1 MQMQRL
7 LLSTYFLFSPERRTA
22 NMAASGGRTVG
33 SFLWKCGN
41 CCFNFNTVSSN
52 LTRQVLSRQLCVS
65 AVLHRKNLAAAGPEK
80 FSEEFIKKQVEE
92 FNIGKRHLANM
103 MGEDPETFTQ
113 GDINRSIAYLF
124 PSGLFDKK
132 AKPLMK
138 HPDEDTFT
146 KALAVEKH
154 QDRLRGKDLF
164 TQDAKQIS
172 LVGSRWLLKEEL
184 EELLVETISEHDY
197 ARFIQLMERLLSL
210 PYCSVEEDFV
220 QRYRRQLEIQSSKQ
234 QVQPLQYDQHGVAYS
249 TGDGRRKTAT
259 GTVLLRDSGSGS
271 ISINGTNYVHYFP
284 VLQDREQLMFPL
296 HFMGVLGRFDMQCSV
311 SGGGHSSQAG
321 ALRLAI
327 SRAML
332 SFLSEG
338 QVETM
343 RQAGLLTP
351 DPRIKERKKPGQEG
365 ARRKFT
371 WKKR

>member
-1 MQMQRL
+1 
-7 LLSTYFLFSPERRTA
+7 
-22 NMAASGGRTVG
+22 MAASGGKTVG
-33 SFLWKCGN
+33 YFLWKFGN
-41 CCFNFNTVSSN
+41 CCFNLNTVSSN
-52 LTRQVLSRQLCVS
+52 LTGQVLSRQLCVS
-65 AVLHRKNLAAAGPEK
+65 AVLHRKNLAAAGSEK

-92 FNIGKRHLANM
+92 FNIRKRHLANM

-124 PSGLFDKK
+124 PSSLFDNK

-164 TQDAKQIS
+164 TQAAKQIS
-172 LVGSRWLLKEEL
+172 RISFLTFAISQGNDRLTQDQRLGATPILPCCVSRQ
-184 EELLVETISEHDY
+184 H

-249 TGDGRRKTAT
+249 TGDARRKTAT

-296 HFMGVLGRFDMQCSV
+296 HLM
-311 SGGGHSSQAG
+311 
-321 ALRLAI
+321 
-327 SRAML
+327 
-332 SFLSEG
+332 
-338 QVETM
+338 
-343 RQAGLLTP
+343 
-351 DPRIKERKKPGQEG
+351 
-365 ARRKFT
+365 
-371 WKKR
+371 

>member
-1 MQMQRL
+1 M
-7 LLSTYFLFSPERRTA
+7 
-22 NMAASGGRTVG
+22 
-33 SFLWKCGN
+33 
-41 CCFNFNTVSSN
+41 
-52 LTRQVLSRQLCVS
+52 
-65 AVLHRKNLAAAGPEK
+65 H
-80 FSEEFIKKQVEE
+80 
-92 FNIGKRHLANM
+92 
-103 MGEDPETFTQ
+103 
-113 GDINRSIAYLF
+113 
-124 PSGLFDKK
+124 
-132 AKPLMK
+132 
-138 HPDEDTFT
+138 DTFT

-154 QDRLRGKDLF
+154 QDRLRGKGLF
-164 TQDAKQIS
+164 TQDTKQIS

-184 EELLVETISEHDY
+184 GELLVETISDHDY

-321 ALRLAI
+321 ALRLAT